1 MLTKT
6 INNQEYKFYASAK
19 EMPIRLYNL
28 SQKYLLQDMGIGSD
42 MNAIDEHFATLDSYL
57 SAGKIDEAIQE
68 RENQRFAFYTMIQSV
83 SYKSL
88 AFTCYVHSIAG
99 EPVTDHSE
107 ENLSL
112 LSESFDISMIECEDI
127 LEDLKKN
134 FDLN

>member
-1 MLTKT
+1 
-6 INNQEYKFYASAK
+6 
-19 EMPIRLYNL
+19 
-28 SQKYLLQDMGIGSD
+28 MGIGSD

-57 SAGKIDEAIQE
+57 SAGKINEAIQE

-99 EPVTDHSE
+99 QPVTDHSE
-107 ENLSL
+107 ENLSM
-112 LSESFDISMIECEDI
+112 LSESFDISMIECEEI